1 MSLLFLFLAF
11 FFGINL
17 SGAKGLEEGIGYLVC
32 LLFIL
37 PIAFHNKAKL
47 PFLSGAAA
55 GIMLGLV
62 TRIPAMGYMPKV
74 GVVIRTSENYF
85 IFLSGFDRFYVSS
98 SNHAYEVGDIL
109 KIEGEINSLNFT
121 TYESRFDFAS
131 YLASMGVRGEI
142 SWKKNG
148 ISTLFA
154 TPVRLKTYENYCL
167 SSFSN
172 DAKALISACLFN
184 RKDSKNV
191 LMQRLENLNLLFLF
205 SSSGLVAS
213 FFLQRAEKLLWY
225 RFSDEQ
231 AKMATCVISFLLCI
245 LSPYKIG
252 LWRIFIGRL
261 FTLINIKKKLGF
273 KSYELT
279 CASGI
284 FLLLLNPNLAFQSA
298 FLIGYGASLYSY
310 FANGFFVIMK
320 KSKQPIPRF
329 LLFQFFLFP
338 VMLTSNKGV
347 IHLLGPA
354 FTFVFAPFACC
365 YILLGGIA
373 LLGLPLIKVANA
385 LNLGLSGVLSFF
397 EKFDATFTLFP
408 AGTPFLF
415 AFYILAVGGSFL
427 YQMGQR
433 KNVLILAVVYVSSYF
448 ASFLPI
454 VPAVTQEV
462 SFINVGQGDSILIR
476 DGLHAVLLDTGG
488 NLSFDMAKESLIPYF
503 RKKRIYKIDCLIASH
518 GDFDHIGAKDS
529 LMENFKVLKFASS
542 PSDFPLKIGGITL
555 NNLNSYGHSEENE
568 SSLVLTLD
576 FMGTS
581 FLFTGDATTGVEKE
595 ILEDNP
601 NLRCDV
607 LKVGH
612 HGSSTSTC
620 EEWLDAIKP
629 KEAVISCGAKNK
641 YGHPDKEVLSRLD
654 KRGIKIRRTDLEGTI
669 TYARLGR

>member
-1 MSLLFLFLAF
+1 
-11 FFGINL
+11 
-17 SGAKGLEEGIGYLVC
+17 
-32 LLFIL
+32 
-37 PIAFHNKAKL
+37 
-47 PFLSGAAA
+47 
-55 GIMLGLV
+55 
-62 TRIPAMGYMPKV
+62 
-74 GVVIRTSENYF
+74 
-85 IFLSGFDRFYVSS
+85 
-98 SNHAYEVGDIL
+98 
-109 KIEGEINSLNFT
+109 
-121 TYESRFDFAS
+121 
-131 YLASMGVRGEI
+131 
-142 SWKKNG
+142 
-148 ISTLFA
+148 
-154 TPVRLKTYENYCL
+154 
-167 SSFSN
+167 
-172 DAKALISACLFN
+172 
-184 RKDSKNV
+184 
-191 LMQRLENLNLLFLF
+191 
-205 SSSGLVAS
+205 
-213 FFLQRAEKLLWY
+213 
-225 RFSDEQ
+225 
-231 AKMATCVISFLLCI
+231 MATCVISFLLCI

-279 CASGI
+279 CVSGI
-284 FLLLLNPNLAFQSA
+284 FLLLLDPNLAFQSA